1 MPREENNAREAQA
14 KRHVSVMKAVF
25 GTETAASIEGAQII
39 EAGYAPQPEVAE
51 GAAPTVVTFATGDA
65 VTAIFHAEKP
75 VAVLDPASYRYV
87 GGGYLRGWRGV
98 EEDLIEEAMAALRER
113 QAQEAAAKASEGGP
127 ADPAGSVEEE

>member
-51 GAAPTVVTFATGDA
+51 GAAPERRA
-65 VTAIFHAEKP
+65 VHEP
-75 VAVLDPASYRYV
+75 RDYDS
-87 GGGYLRGWRGV
+87 GRGV
-98 EEDLIEEAMAALRER
+98 
-113 QAQEAAAKASEGGP
+113 
-127 ADPAGSVEEE
+127 